1 MLCGLLS
8 GAAADQGQWK
18 HRVLGPLAGSE
29 VKLEGIVCPLPS
41 LLSATTPALPSLPH
55 PGKGDGRQPHAL
67 GASSQLEGRVRQGSV
82 L

>member
-8 GAAADQGQWK
+8 GAAARPGA
-18 HRVLGPLAGSE
+18 VEALGPWALAGSE

-41 LLSATTPALPSLPH
+41 LLSVTIPALPLLSH
-55 PGKGDGRQPHAL
+55 PRKGDGRQPHSL
-67 GASSQLEGRVRQGSV
+67 GASSQPEGRVRQGSV